1 MSDSSAPQDRPAF
14 PAEAVS
20 WLVGTEP
27 CTVVSIAHHD
37 LATALSVAGHQVASV
52 PGPDKLPFGDS
63 SIDVIVATT
72 TLPDLDVVAD
82 LLRPGGRLALVSSRR
97 DHRIPWARKLDQM
110 MGSSTPEDPA
120 AELAGSR
127 KFGYVD
133 EETFRFWQPV
143 NDSTLQALLRAELA
157 GDPVETRERKID
169 KAMALYA
176 EYGRGNDGM
185 QMPWVTRCFKA
196 TVRDRVW
203 GAPAEPE
210 PAATTD
216 APADP
221 DQPEGV
227 LDDATLLIDFR

>member
-37 LATALSVAGHQVASV
+37 LATALSVAGHHVASV
-52 PGPDKLPFGDS
+52 PTPEKLPFGER

-72 TLPDLDVVAD
+72 RLPDLDVVAD

-97 DHRIPWARKLDQM
+97 DHRIPWARKLDQL
-110 MGSSTPEDPA
+110 MGSSVPEDPA
-120 AELAGSR
+120 AELACSR

-143 NDSTLQALLRAELA
+143 NSSSLQALLRAELSH
-157 GDPVETRERKID
+157 DPVETRERKIE
-169 KAMALYA
+169 KAMTLYA
-176 EYGRGNDGM
+176 DYGRGNDGM

-196 TVRDRVW
+196 TVRDRIW
-203 GAPAEPE
+203 GAPPEVEGAEKDVKPGDPSQPE
-210 PAATTD
+210 P
-216 APADP
+216 
-221 DQPEGV
+221 V